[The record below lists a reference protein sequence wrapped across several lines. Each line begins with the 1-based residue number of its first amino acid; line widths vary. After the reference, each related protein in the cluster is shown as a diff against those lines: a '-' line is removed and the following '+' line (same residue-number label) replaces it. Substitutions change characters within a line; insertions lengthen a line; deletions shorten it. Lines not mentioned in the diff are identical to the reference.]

1 MSSKRSF
8 NASPRSVTV
17 NNEPGV
23 VATPSGAAFRPA
35 RALLPAFI
43 SLALLSGCMVGP
55 DYQKPD
61 SALVPFHHQAQGAA
75 NTDAASA
82 AQKQAADKQLATWWY
97 GFNDPQ
103 LVTIVDQVLAQNLD
117 LAASLAR
124 VEQARAMARAAGA
137 ELYPTVDFVGSA
149 TKQRQSLQSPLGS
162 LSRNFPGYERNQKE
176 LTSGAVASW
185 EIDLAG
191 GLRRGAS
198 AAEAEELAAEA
209 AHLGTR
215 ISVVAEAADAYV
227 QIRGYQARLAVAADQ
242 ISTDEHLL
250 DLVQVRR
257 RLGDVDEREVAQA
270 QALLKQA
277 RATVPLLR
285 IALEAQL
292 NRLDVLM
299 GKQPGSSATELARTT
314 QIPVLPTVRDS
325 IAPAEVLRRRPD
337 IIAAERRLASSNERI
352 GEAISDYYPKVSL
365 SGALG
370 YDSITGKHMFTSDA
384 FQPSIGGLVRWRLF
398 DFGKIDAEVAQAK
411 GANAEALAQYRQAV
425 LRACE
430 DVENALVS
438 LSQNEQRRDEL
449 AGEVSA
455 LTRARDLSETAY
467 KSGASPLTDVLDANR
482 ELLVARDSLNSTEAD
497 ASRAAVT
504 LYRAIGGGWEG
515 PGVTTTQR

>member
-1 MSSKRSF
+1 MSSALSF
-8 NASPRSVTV
+8 NA
-17 NNEPGV
+17 PG
-23 VATPSGAAFRPA
+23 RK
-35 RALLPAFI
+35 RLLPLVI

-55 DYQKPD
+55 DYHQPD
-61 SALVPFHHQAQGAA
+61 TSLVPFHNPVSSTVAA
-75 NTDAASA
+75 PASA
-82 AQKQAADKQLATWWY
+82 VDLATWWS

-103 LVTIVDQVLAQNLD
+103 LARIVDQVLAQNLD
-117 LAASLAR
+117 LAVSLAR
-124 VEQARAMARAAGA
+124 VEQARAVARAAGA

-162 LSRNFPGYERNQKE
+162 LSRNLPGYERNQKE
-176 LTSGAVASW
+176 LTSGASASW

-198 AAEAEELAAEA
+198 AAEAEAQVAEA

-250 DLVQVRR
+250 GLVQVRQ
-257 RLGDVDEREVAQA
+257 RLGDVNEREVAQA

-277 RATVPLLR
+277 RASVPLLR
-285 IALEAQL
+285 IGLESQL

-299 GKQPGSSATELARTT
+299 GKQPGSSATELAKVAD
-314 QIPVLPTVRDS
+314 IPALPSITSS
-325 IAPAEVLRRRPD
+325 IAPADVLRRRPD
-337 IIAAERRLASSNERI
+337 IIAAERRLAASNERI
-352 GEAISDYYPKVSL
+352 GEAIADYYPKVSL

-370 YDSITGKHMFTSDA
+370 FDSVTGNHMFSQSA

-411 GANAEALAQYRQAV
+411 GANAEALAQYRQSV

-430 DVENALVS
+430 DVENALMS
-438 LSQNEQRRDEL
+438 LSQTEQRRDEL
-449 AGEVSA
+449 SGEVVA

-467 KSGASPLTDVLDANR
+467 KSGAIPLTDVLDANR
-482 ELLVARDSLNSTEAD
+482 ELLVARDGLNATQADST
-497 ASRAAVT
+497 RAAVT
-504 LYRAIGGGWEG
+504 LFRAIGGGWAG
-515 PGVTTTQR
+515 PGVTTSSR

>member
-1 MSSKRSF
+1 MSSKLSF
-8 NASPRSVTV
+8 SARLVGETV
-17 NNEPGV
+17 NKHP
-23 VATPSGAAFRPA
+23 AMTAADRGAQEFRSK
-35 RALLPAFI
+35 RAVLPAVI
-43 SLALLSGCMVGP
+43 ALVLMSAGLSGCMVGP
-55 DYQKPD
+55 DYQAPD
-61 SALVPFHHQAQGAA
+61 TALVPFHNQGTDGAA
-75 NTDAASA
+75 DPAAV
-82 AQKQAADKQLATWWY
+82 QNLATWWY
-97 GFNDPQ
+97 GFDDPQ
-103 LVTIVDQVLAQNLD
+103 LVSIVDQVLAQNLD
-117 LAASLAR
+117 LVASLAR
-124 VEQARAMARAAGA
+124 VEQARAVASAAGA

-162 LSRNFPGYERNQKE
+162 LGRNLPGYERNQKD
-176 LTSGAVASW
+176 LTAGASASW

-198 AAEAEELAAEA
+198 AAEAEAQAAEA

-285 IALEAQL
+285 IALEAQF

-299 GKQPGSSATELARTT
+299 GKQPGRSATELASAS
-314 QIPVLPTVRDS
+314 QIPSLPAIKDS
-325 IAPAEVLRRRPD
+325 LAPADVLRRRPD
-337 IIAAERRLASSNERI
+337 IIAAERRLAASNERI
-352 GEAISDYYPKVSL
+352 GEAIADYYPKVSL

-370 YDSITGKHMFTSDA
+370 YESITGRHMFTERA

-411 GANAEALAQYRQAV
+411 GANAEALAQYRQSV

-438 LSQNEQRRDEL
+438 LSQTEQRREEL

-467 KSGASPLTDVLDANR
+467 KSGAIPLTDVLDANR
-482 ELLVARDSLNSTEAD
+482 ELLTARDSLNSTEAD
-497 ASRAAVT
+497 SSRAAVT
-504 LYRAIGGGWEG
+504 LYRAMGGGWQG
-515 PGVTTTQR
+515 PGVTTSQR